1 MNARLEGGGPRAVIG
16 IYFGYALVLTF
27 FLLPVLWVLSLSFR
41 PLSELF
47 QATPSLWPQNPTLDS
62 YRTVLTR
69 SPLPTYIWNSVKF
82 AFGTV
87 IGALLIAVPAAFAL
101 SRMHFRRPR
110 MRKAVMLGVLGVQLI
125 SPLVTVLP
133 LYRYFSALG
142 LINSQIAVGLVY
154 IAVQAPFATWM
165 LKGFFDT
172 VPRALD
178 DAARVD
184 GCTRLQM
191 LTRVLLPV
199 MLPGISATAIL
210 LTISTW
216 GQFLI
221 PYILIDR
228 TALQPVGV
236 GILEFQSTT
245 DAVSTNQLAAAA
257 VMSAVPAILI
267 FIILQRFI
275 LAALTSGAVKE

>member
-1 MNARLEGGGPRAVIG
+1 MRRRKGQLTAALW
-16 IYFGYALVLTF
+16 IYAGYAVVLIF
-27 FLLPVLWVLSLSFR
+27 FLMPVLWVLSLSFR

-47 QATPSLWPQNPTLDS
+47 QSTPSLWPQHPTLDS
-62 YRTVLTR
+62 YRTVLKN
-69 SPLPTYIWNSVKF
+69 SPLVIYIWNSVKF
-82 AFGTV
+82 ALATV
-87 IGALLIAVPAAFAL
+87 VGAMLIAVPSAYAL
-101 SRMHFRRPR
+101 SRLKFRRVGT
-110 MRKAVMLGVLGVQLI
+110 RKAIMLGVLAVQLI

-154 IAVQAPFATWM
+154 IAVQSPFATWM

-184 GCTRLQM
+184 GCSRLQ
-191 LTRVLLPV
+191 LLVHVLLPV
-199 MLPGISATAIL
+199 MLPGLSATAIL

-221 PYILIDR
+221 PYILLDQN
-228 TALQPVGV
+228 ALQPVGV

-245 DAVSTNQLAAAA
+245 DAVSTNLLAAAA
-257 VMSAVPAILI
+257 VLSAVPAIAI
-267 FIILQRFI
+267 FIVLQRFI
-275 LAALTSGAVKE
+275 IAALTSGAVKG

>member
-1 MNARLEGGGPRAVIG
+1 MRRRKGQLTAALW
-16 IYFGYALVLTF
+16 IYTGYAVVLIF
-27 FLLPVLWVLSLSFR
+27 FLMPVLWVLSLSFR

-47 QATPSLWPQNPTLDS
+47 QSTPSLWPQHPTLDS
-62 YRTVLTR
+62 YRTVLKN
-69 SPLPTYIWNSVKF
+69 SPLVIYIWNSVKF
-82 AFGTV
+82 ALATV
-87 IGALLIAVPAAFAL
+87 VGAMLIAVPSAYAL
-101 SRMHFRRPR
+101 SRLKFRRVGT
-110 MRKAVMLGVLGVQLI
+110 RKTIMLGVLAVQLI

-154 IAVQAPFATWM
+154 IAVQSPFATWM

-184 GCTRLQM
+184 GCSRLQ
-191 LTRVLLPV
+191 LLVHVLLPV
-199 MLPGISATAIL
+199 MLPGLSATAIL

-221 PYILIDR
+221 PYILLDQN
-228 TALQPVGV
+228 ALQPVGV

-245 DAVSTNQLAAAA
+245 DAVSTNLLAAAA
-257 VMSAVPAILI
+257 VLSAVPAIAI
-267 FIILQRFI
+267 FIVLQRFI
-275 LAALTSGAVKE
+275 IAALTSGAVKG

>member
-1 MNARLEGGGPRAVIG
+1 MTRRRKHALAPVLA
-16 IYFGYALVLTF
+16 IYAGYAAVLVF
-27 FLLPVLWVLSLSFR
+27 FLMPVLWVLSLSFR

-47 QATPSLWPQNPTLDS
+47 QSTPSLWPQHPTLDS
-62 YRTVLTR
+62 YRTVLTN
-69 SPLPTYIWNSVKF
+69 SPLLLYIWNSVKF
-82 AFGTV
+82 ALATV
-87 IGALLIAVPAAFAL
+87 VGAMLIAVPSAYAL
-101 SRMHFRRPR
+101 SRLKFRRAAT
-110 MRKAVMLGVLGVQLI
+110 RKAIMLGVLAVQLI

-154 IAVQAPFATWM
+154 IAVQSPFATWM

-172 VPRALD
+172 IPHALD

-184 GCTRLQM
+184 GCSRLQ
-191 LTRVLLPV
+191 LLVLVLLPV
-199 MLPGISATAIL
+199 MLPGLSATAIL

-221 PYILIDR
+221 PYILLDQN
-228 TALQPVGV
+228 ALQPVGV

-245 DAVSTNQLAAAA
+245 DAVSTNLLAAAA
-257 VMSAVPAILI
+257 VLSAVPAIAI
-267 FIILQRFI
+267 FIVLQRFI
-275 LAALTSGAVKE
+275 IAALTSGAVKG